1 MLGAVIMV
9 VILVVV
15 LPVSFLIGGAVL
27 AAVFGQSLH
36 AAKEQEFEGTELGEL
51 S

>member
-9 VILVVV
+9 VILLVV

-27 AAVFGQSLH
+27 AAVFGQSLTVT
-36 AAKEQEFEGTELGEL
+36 KERDHEGSELVEL